1 MNVLMPQLGETVA
14 EGTVARWYKQV
25 GDKVNADDVLFDV
38 ETDKASMEVPAQT
51 AGVLTQ
57 ILVPE
62 GSTVDVGT
70 VLAVIDTG
78 DGAKA
83 EASGQAGRGQGARG
97 QAPISAEETQVSRG
111 QAPISKSAA
120 QPSTTARKSVPD
132 PSSSPDSSSP
142 SWYAA
147 MPPAI
152 LGEESSRPEKPVD
165 HRAPTNGG
173 TVTPSA
179 VERKDHQ
186 RLSPAVRRLAAE
198 YRLDLATV
206 AGSGRNGR
214 ITRRNV
220 IDFIAVRDSQPQE
233 APAPV
238 EQESAP
244 VPTPA
249 AALAQPAPAIAS
261 GDTLPFTRIRRLTA
275 EHMVRSKATSP
286 HVLQAVEVDFHR
298 VDQVR
303 KSVRE
308 AWKAKHGYSLT
319 YLPFIAHAVCEALR
333 EFPNANAS
341 VQGDG
346 LVLHADVNLG
356 IAIDLGPEGLV
367 APVIKAAQK
376 LSVAELSITIN
387 DLALRARA
395 NKLKP
400 DDFSGGTFTLTNNGT
415 FGTLITAPIINQP
428 QVAIISTDGVRKKPV
443 VIEGPDGDSIAIRPV
458 GILAQSFDHR
468 AIDGAYSAAFLDRVR
483 KLLENGNWVIE
494 V

>member
-14 EGTVARWYKQV
+14 EGTVARWYKKV
-25 GDKVNADDVLFDV
+25 GDKVTADDVLFDV

-51 AGVLTQ
+51 AGVVTQ

-83 EASGQAGRGQGARG
+83 EPPRG
-97 QAPISAEETQVSRG
+97 QAPSSPPAD
-111 QAPISKSAA
+111 K
-120 QPSTTARKSVPD
+120 PSTTARKSEPD
-132 PSSSPDSSSP
+132 PDAAEPPP

-147 MPPAI
+147 MPPAV
-152 LGEESSRPEKPVD
+152 LGEEAPQPASPEKPVA
-165 HRAPTNGG
+165 RLASTNGSSE
-173 TVTPSA
+173 SA
-179 VERKDHQ
+179 NATERKDHQ

-198 YRLDLATV
+198 YRLDLATL

-220 IDFIAVRDSQPQE
+220 IDFIAVRESQPQAAAPAPSAPE
-233 APAPV
+233 PEPVPEPVQEPVQASAAAPAPV
-238 EQESAP
+238 PE
-244 VPTPA
+244 
-249 AALAQPAPAIAS
+249 QPAPVAER
-261 GDTLPFTRIRRLTA
+261 GNTLPFTRIRKLTA

-308 AWKAKHGYSLT
+308 AWKAKHGFSLT
-319 YLPFIAHAVCEALR
+319 YLPFIAHAVCEALG

-346 LVLHADVNLG
+346 LVLHEEVNLG
-356 IAIDLGPEGLV
+356 IAIDLGAEGLV
-367 APVIKAAQK
+367 APVIKSAHK
-376 LSVAELSITIN
+376 KSVGELSVAINEL
-387 DLALRARA
+387 AQRARV

-400 DDFSGGTFTLTNNGT
+400 DDFAGGTFTLTNNGT

-443 VIEGPDGDSIAIRPV
+443 VIEGPDGDFIAIRPV

-483 KLLENGNWVIE
+483 KLLEKGDWAVEI
-494 V
+494 